1 MTKPFVG
8 PVNAVTFDLDFTLW
22 DLTGVLHHAESVAQ
36 GLLEQRYPDVAARFD
51 LEGLRELRDH
61 VTRSRPEIA
70 HDVTALR
77 REALRHAGEVG
88 GLSGNALQQMVD
100 EIFEAFLDARHAV
113 RLYDDAIPLLEALHG
128 KVRLGAITNGNAEVH
143 RLGLDHYFDFALS
156 AVEIGAAKPSRLVFE
171 TALNRAG
178 VQAHSVVHVGDDVHS
193 DVTGAANFGMQ
204 AVWLNRDGVGWP
216 ADTPAVPHHEVASLA
231 ELQGMLSGI
240 VEWETV
246 R

>member
-1 MTKPFVG
+1 MTAPLKG

-36 GLLEQRYPDVAARFD
+36 GLIEQRYPAVAACYD
-51 LEGLRELRDH
+51 IDGLRQLRDT
-61 VTRSRPEIA
+61 VANDRPDIA

-77 REALRHAGEVG
+77 REVLHRAGVAG
-88 GLSGNALQQMVD
+88 GLNGGSLKRMVD
-100 EIFEAFLDARHAV
+100 DVFEAFLDARHAV

-143 RLGLDHYFDFALS
+143 RLGLDRFFDFALS
-156 AVEIGAAKPSRLVFE
+156 AVEIGAAKPSRLVFQ

-178 VQAHSVVHVGDDVHS
+178 VAAQTVVHVGDDIHS

-204 AVWLNRDGVGWP
+204 AVWLNRGGDRWP
-216 ADTPAVPHHEVASLA
+216 AETPAVPHHEVESLG
-231 ELQGMLSGI
+231 ELQGMLLGLMDSA
-240 VEWETV
+240 VV

>member
-36 GLLEQRYPDVAARFD
+36 GVLEQRYPAVAARFD
-51 LEGLRELRDH
+51 LEGLRQLRDE
-61 VTRSRPEIA
+61 VTQSRPEIA

-77 REALRHAGEVG
+77 REALRHAGQVG
-88 GLSGNALQQMVD
+88 GLSGDALQQMVD

-143 RLGLDHYFDFALS
+143 RLGLDRYFDFALS

-171 TALNRAG
+171 TARNRAG
-178 VQAHSVVHVGDDVHS
+178 VAAQSVVHVGDDVHS

-204 AVWLNRDGVGWP
+204 AVWLNRDGVTWP

-240 VEWETV
+240 VEWAAV

>member
-1 MTKPFVG
+1 MTVPLTG

-36 GLLEQRYPDVAARFD
+36 GLIEQRYPTVGALFD
-51 LEGLRELRDH
+51 IDGLRRLRDEVAH
-61 VTRSRPEIA
+61 SCPEIA

-77 REALRHAGEVG
+77 REALRRAGVAG
-88 GLSGNALQQMVD
+88 GLDGAALDSMVD
-100 EIFEAFLDARHAV
+100 DVFETFLEARHAV
-113 RLYDDAIPLLEALHG
+113 RLYDDAIPLLDALHG

-143 RLGLDHYFDFALS
+143 RLGLDRYFDFALS

-178 VQAHSVVHVGDDVHS
+178 VAAASIVHVGDDVYS

-204 AVWLNRDGVGWP
+204 AVWLNREAVAWP
-216 ADTPAVPHHEVASLA
+216 ANVPAVAHHEVASLG
-231 ELQGMLSGI
+231 ELQGMLLGI
-240 VEWETV
+240 IDTMAA